1 MPERALD
8 EDPPHNTGA
17 SLSLREVAAVW
28 TAILAVAIA
37 SLRFFYTRG
46 LNNLYGDSMAHME
59 GARRFFDSLTPGYE
73 EIGTVWLPL
82 PHLLA
87 APLAINDFLWR
98 TGLAGGIVSTAAFAV
113 AGWFLFRLAFQMSRS
128 LSAAVLALA
137 GFLLCPNML
146 YLAST
151 PLTESLAILW
161 MVLTVYG
168 LFCYQEEGRLRALAG
183 ASLAAFCG
191 ALTRYDGWSL
201 LPFEAL
207 FVLLTREQPWRDR
220 FRHAVLFS
228 LIAGAGPVLW
238 LLHNDYRYG
247 NALEFY
253 NGPHST
259 QAQYAHQL
267 ATTAFRYPTDG
278 SIQMAARY
286 FLEDLKLVIGVWPLA
301 LAVLGLIVWAV
312 DGRER
317 SRRASVLLFLV
328 PLPFNIQG
336 IAHAAVPL
344 YVPTLFPNTYYN
356 LRLGMELL
364 PAAAILPS
372 FLLSANLARRWRVPL
387 MMALI
392 AVVLGQAIQTASP
405 GAAELAVAKEGVLN
419 TPCRSKKQ
427 QAVIRILR
435 ASYDGQNLLMTA
447 GKWPCVMPEV
457 GIAFRKTLSEGNRT
471 FRDRLRSEPGKWVE
485 WIVRSDRDDVDAL
498 MRAYPESF
506 KDFDLIYE
514 ETFPGEGRV
523 AIYRRQAP

>member
-1 MPERALD
+1 M
-8 EDPPHNTGA
+8 
-17 SLSLREVAAVW
+17 
-28 TAILAVAIA
+28 
-37 SLRFFYTRG
+37 
-46 LNNLYGDSMAHME
+46 
-59 GARRFFDSLTPGYE
+59 
-73 EIGTVWLPL
+73 
-82 PHLLA
+82 
-87 APLAINDFLWR
+87 
-98 TGLAGGIVSTAAFAV
+98 
-113 AGWFLFRLAFQMSRS
+113 
-128 LSAAVLALA
+128 
-137 GFLLCPNML
+137 
-146 YLAST
+146 
-151 PLTESLAILW
+151 
-161 MVLTVYG
+161 
-168 LFCYQEEGRLRALAG
+168 
-183 ASLAAFCG
+183 
-191 ALTRYDGWSL
+191 
-201 LPFEAL
+201 
-207 FVLLTREQPWRDR
+207 
-220 FRHAVLFS
+220 
-228 LIAGAGPVLW
+228 LW
-238 LLHNDYRYG
+238 LLHNDYRFG

-253 NGPHST
+253 NGPHSP

-278 SIQMAARY
+278 SIQIAARY

-301 LAVLGLIVWAV
+301 LAVLGLIVWAA

-372 FLLSANLARRWRVPL
+372 FLLSANLARRWRAPL
-387 MMALI
+387 MVALI

-405 GAAELAVAKEGVLN
+405 GAAELAVAREGVLN

-457 GIAFRKTLSEGNRT
+457 GIAFRKTLSPGNRT
-471 FRDRLRSEPGKWVE
+471 FRDLLRSEPGKWVE
-485 WIVRSDRDDVDAL
+485 WIVRSDQDDVDAL

-506 KDFDLIYE
+506 KGFNLIYE
-514 ETFPGEGRV
+514 ESFPGEERV